1 MSQRVERIVVKPGHT
16 HYLACHRLC
25 SAARKLGNQAVY
37 IQRQR
42 IFAKEPWLNRVQLD
56 QTVRSECTESYRNM
70 PSAASAQRQTQIIQ
84 EQFVSWNKGSSSK
97 ALSNFAPRELLSIT
111 QAKFLCKRLFRVLL
125 KSFLRPR
132 KLICLIRASS
142 RRCRDCRVT
151 AKSIE
156 LSSLGVMAI
165 RLSMA
170 ILLSPTRTT
179 LVFLGC
185 QSALVKIS
193 LSTPK

>member
-84 EQFVSWNKGSSSK
+84 EQFVSWNKAKKAYLSDPSK
-97 ALSNFAPRELLSIT
+97 FQAVPRLPGYSKKYRTFVVGRNGYKVVDGNLVIT
-111 QAKFLCKRLFRVLL
+111 DKNDIGFPRLPMHKPLGIPKCL
-125 KSFLRPR
+125 KSTLTVQV
-132 KLICLIRASS
+132 SS
-142 RRCRDCRVT
+142 C
-151 AKSIE
+151 IP
-156 LSSLGVMAI
+156 G
-165 RLSMA
+165 
-170 ILLSPTRTT
+170 
-179 LVFLGC
+179 
-185 QSALVKIS
+185 
-193 LSTPK
+193 

>member
-84 EQFVSWNKGSSSK
+84 EQFV
-97 ALSNFAPRELLSIT
+97 AL
-111 QAKFLCKRLFRVLL
+111 
-125 KSFLRPR
+125 
-132 KLICLIRASS
+132 
-142 RRCRDCRVT
+142 
-151 AKSIE
+151 
-156 LSSLGVMAI
+156 
-165 RLSMA
+165 
-170 ILLSPTRTT
+170 PT
-179 LVFLGC
+179 FW
-185 QSALVKIS
+185 
-193 LSTPK
+193 

>member
-84 EQFVSWNKGSSSK
+84 EQFVSWNKAKKAYLSDPSKFQAMHWFSSV
-97 ALSNFAPRELLSIT
+97 ANPLL
-111 QAKFLCKRLFRVLL
+111 
-125 KSFLRPR
+125 
-132 KLICLIRASS
+132 
-142 RRCRDCRVT
+142 
-151 AKSIE
+151 
-156 LSSLGVMAI
+156 
-165 RLSMA
+165 
-170 ILLSPTRTT
+170 
-179 LVFLGC
+179 
-185 QSALVKIS
+185 
-193 LSTPK
+193 

>member
-84 EQFVSWNKGSSSK
+84 EQFVSWNKAKKAYLSDPSK
-97 ALSNFAPRELLSIT
+97 FQAMPRLPGYS
-111 QAKFLCKRLFRVLL
+111 K
-125 KSFLRPR
+125 
-132 KLICLIRASS
+132 
-142 RRCRDCRVT
+142 
-151 AKSIE
+151 
-156 LSSLGVMAI
+156 
-165 RLSMA
+165 
-170 ILLSPTRTT
+170 
-179 LVFLGC
+179 
-185 QSALVKIS
+185 
-193 LSTPK
+193 